1 MTNITV
7 YDVEAERIEK
17 IADANDTNAAE
28 IIEML
33 MEYADDMI
41 RDNGMVGE

>member
-1 MTNITV
+1 MTKINV

-33 MEYADDMI
+33 MEYVDEMI
-41 RDNGMVGE
+41 RDNGMMKE